1 MTDEQLPPWTME
13 EKTTVIEV
21 ALGLMDFIGEN
32 IEPNEMHEAQMTVQ
46 VGMLVNFCDLI
57 LCYAEAEGFDLD
69 ALMDM
74 SDLEV
79 QGKGLN

>member
-57 LCYAEAEGFDLD
+57 LCYAEVEGFDLD